1 MDVALL
7 LISFFSF
14 GCSVACLVILKY
26 SIDRL
31 TTYQEDY
38 KQAAEGMRAA
48 GKILGELHNEQIA
61 RVKTIGDKVENL
73 EIRLQGVSVQPKRG
87 F

>member
-14 GCSVACLVILKY
+14 GCSVACLLILKF
-26 SIDRL
+26 SIDKL
-31 TTYQEDY
+31 KTYQDDY
-38 KQAAEGMRAA
+38 KLAAEGMRSA
-48 GKILGELHNEQIA
+48 GKILGELHNDQTA
-61 RVKTIGDKVENL
+61 KVKVIGEKVENI
-73 EIRLQGVSVQPKRG
+73 EIRLQGVMGQPKRG